1 MGASPLHEC
10 EYVAAYEEAEAI
22 GIAVE
27 YLKTIGEA
35 APRGARMLLAEYV
48 KFLLHRGK
56 YYFPDNL
63 PANVVAASP
72 KEGKIDRRLAI
83 PLEDLSTGWK
93 QAGQVGQE
101 VYGSSISFVACV
113 GAHLNYANAPI
124 MVFCEYPILDDEG
137 QFAPDGRGTIELC
150 LGGAP
155 ELFCKV
161 RILPKGSMEF
171 FQRFSVQTEA
181 NGASIQTSERLVVC
195 QTTTRKRDNG
205 HLVFR
210 AFGLLCQHLF
220 LQSSRRPHHSH
231 LKAKR
236 ALPI

>member
-1 MGASPLHEC
+1 
-10 EYVAAYEEAEAI
+10 
-22 GIAVE
+22 
-27 YLKTIGEA
+27 
-35 APRGARMLLAEYV
+35 MLLAEYV

-63 PANVVAASP
+63 PAKVVAASP

-113 GAHLNYANAPI
+113 GAYLNYANAPI

-137 QFAPDGRGTIELC
+137 QFAPDGSGTIELC
-150 LGGAP
+150 LGGAA

-181 NGASIQTSERLVVC
+181 NGASIQPITPRNRWFTEYQVPGNSQLRIVVTSP
-195 QTTTRKRDNG
+195 QPIS
-205 HLVFR
+205 R
-210 AFGLLCQHLF
+210 AVDSNQ
-220 LQSSRRPHHSH
+220 
-231 LKAKR
+231 
-236 ALPI
+236 